1 MENNMSVPLDE
12 VLEIEQYIAKYNNIE
27 KLLTVIED
35 NYFVG
40 TIEKYNKNELAFET
54 SIVFPLIQ
62 GVMSI
67 IGDIMRDTNDRF
79 SNTFKDLVKVYSV

>member
-1 MENNMSVPLDE
+1 MGNNMSVPLDE

-27 KLLTVIED
+27 KLLTVLED

-67 IGDIMRDTNDRF
+67 IGDIMRDTNDSF
-79 SNTFKDLVKVYSV
+79 NNTFKDLVKVYSV